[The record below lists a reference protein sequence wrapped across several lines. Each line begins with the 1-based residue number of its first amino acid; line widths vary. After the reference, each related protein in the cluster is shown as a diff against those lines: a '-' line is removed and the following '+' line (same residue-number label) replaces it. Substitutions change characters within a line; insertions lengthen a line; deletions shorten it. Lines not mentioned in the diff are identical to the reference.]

1 MSEEQKASP
10 VGPPR
15 ILERSLVVLIGSILA
30 MSPAAILWGAGR
42 LVEVVSTIAHSP
54 EVAVSVPADKPISET
69 PEPKPPMS
77 IESPPPVS
85 ELVEIDMIP
94 LESAFRFDVT
104 PDWILAHWPRVS
116 AGLAELRLQG
126 YRVPLTTGTREDD
139 IAGSLTYYFT
149 PEQTVQRITFHGTTG
164 NPNRLVAFL
173 ARNYGFVH
181 RKTNHAGLFL
191 YVVPEPGN
199 VDEVRSFLWIRPKQI
214 LHQADR
220 YHRFDLELVIER
232 PSRPGARY

>member
-1 MSEEQKASP
+1 MSEEQKAP
-10 VGPPR
+10 PAGPPR
-15 ILERSLVVLIGSILA
+15 ILERSLVVLIGSMLA
-30 MSPAAILWGAGR
+30 LSPAAILWGAGR

-54 EVAVSVPADKPISET
+54 EVAVSLPAEKPVAA
-69 PEPKPPMS
+69 PKPKIPAG
-77 IESPPPVS
+77 IESPPPAS
-85 ELVEIDMIP
+85 ELVEIDTIP

-104 PDWILAHWPRVS
+104 PDWILTHWPRVS

-164 NPNRLVAFL
+164 NPNRLIAFL
-173 ARNYGFVH
+173 TRNYGFVH

-199 VDEVRSFLWIRPKQI
+199 LDEVRSFLWIRPKQI
-214 LHQADR
+214 LHQGDR

-232 PSRPGARY
+232 PSQPVGRY